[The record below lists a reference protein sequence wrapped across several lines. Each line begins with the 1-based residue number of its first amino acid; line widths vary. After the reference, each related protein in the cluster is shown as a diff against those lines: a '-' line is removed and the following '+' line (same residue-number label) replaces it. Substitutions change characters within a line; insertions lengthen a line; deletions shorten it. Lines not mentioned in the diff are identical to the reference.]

1 MICWCLSSSGTKTPC
16 SSSYLVY
23 QAASLPPLQPC
34 QTSGLT
40 PSSPMGQVKHPPLER
55 KYQLIPGC
63 QGYGG
68 TGMAPR
74 FGVMASAWL
83 CGTPEGNT
91 GSNLCEFHLAHARL
105 PGRGVGTVSPVCQ
118 PCMVGR
124 ETPLLRVLGSLRS
137 SGSGCPCLLA
147 MSLSTAIVCL
157 PSLLLQQPLL
167 LAGLFLCFSISA
179 LCLFLVMSVL
189 CF

>member
-1 MICWCLSSSGTKTPC
+1 MSTRLLACLHSSLARHLGLPPSSS
-16 SSSYLVY
+16 
-23 QAASLPPLQPC
+23 
-34 QTSGLT
+34 
-40 PSSPMGQVKHPPLER
+40 MGQVKHPLLGR
-55 KYQLIPGC
+55 KYQLIHGC

-91 GSNLCEFHLAHARL
+91 VSNLCELHLAHARL
-105 PGRGVGTVSPVCQ
+105 PGRGVGTILLVCQ

-137 SGSGCPCLLA
+137 SGSGCPCLSA
-147 MSLSTAIVCL
+147 MSLFTNLSTARVCL
-157 PSLLLQQPLL
+157 PSLLLQQPFS
-167 LAGLFLCFSISA
+167 LAGLFCVSLSPLFVCPLSCLSCISSCPSVPA
-179 LCLFLVMSVL
+179 LML
-189 CF
+189 